1 MIHGLSN
8 SFLYAAKHIMY
19 MFSVIKRFIK
29 RNKVVFILFSIAAS
43 ITLSYYI
50 TYDMPE
56 IIPGIE
62 KWYKLSSDLSIGV
75 IINFIFYVFQVYI
88 PRREEEQSTLLIIE
102 SDLIKI
108 CDRMQEIL
116 LVMKTY
122 LPGFDSGRVQV
133 TENSVYYLKM
143 TAADATEGWARH
155 FDLYRDFKPMKKTI
169 IETTD
174 RLLSSSLIQ
183 GCDKEIIELLAQLQR
198 NGFLRALEIAE
209 KDKYDPLCRYD
220 DLEKCYP
227 DFCMIFDQLKMFVS
241 GHKIRFIRPLT
252 QTEIAFFQAKISSV
266 SREKEGVPHVYIK
279 HVDDESNIN

>member
-1 MIHGLSN
+1 
-8 SFLYAAKHIMY
+8 
-19 MFSVIKRFIK
+19 MFSIIKRFVK
-29 RNKVVFILFSIAAS
+29 RNKVLFILFVIAVS

-88 PRREEEQSTLLIIE
+88 PRREEEKSTLLIIE

-108 CDRMQEIL
+108 CNHIQEIL
-116 LVMKTY
+116 LVMGTY
-122 LPGFDSGRVQV
+122 LPGFESGVVQV

-143 TAADATEGWARH
+143 TEADSTKGWARH
-155 FDLYRDFKPMKKTI
+155 FDLYKDFSPLKKTI
-169 IETTD
+169 VETTD
-174 RLLSSSLIQ
+174 RLLSSSLLQ
-183 GCDKEIIELLAQLQR
+183 GCDKEIIELLGQLQR

-209 KDKYDPLCRYD
+209 KDKYDPLCHYG

-227 DFCMIFDQLKMFVS
+227 DFCMIFEQLKKS
-241 GHKIRFIRPLT
+241 IRGHKTQFIRPLT
-252 QTEIAFFQAKISSV
+252 ETEITFFRARISSV
-266 SREKEGVPHVYIK
+266 SQKKEGIPHVYIK
-279 HVDDESNIN
+279 GVGDRRDKN